1 MGKSQAEAVIDF
13 VQAPKLFLIS
23 RQSLAHKLEGV
34 KEMLRMADVAG
45 AFAASD
51 IDALLAAELGITN
64 IMGVN
69 KPFILVADFPF
80 EVAVIAEGGQVF
92 AGSIEEKPKETVN

>member
-69 KPFILVADFPF
+69 KPFIIVADFPF

-92 AGSIEEKPKETVN
+92 AGSIDEKPQETVN